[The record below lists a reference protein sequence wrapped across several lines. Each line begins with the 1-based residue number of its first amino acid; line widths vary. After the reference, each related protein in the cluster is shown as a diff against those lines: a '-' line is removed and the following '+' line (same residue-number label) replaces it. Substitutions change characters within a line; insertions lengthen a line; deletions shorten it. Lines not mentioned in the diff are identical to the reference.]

1 MAGPS
6 RLPIPDLQAAAPVFD
21 LDIYLYGLLVAV
33 LGPALT
39 WVVSVFRRDVS
50 IVDSIWSLVLLGLCA
65 TYYLLNEYATA
76 RGTVVLALVAAWA
89 LRLSAYITWRNR
101 GAPEDA
107 RYQAMRRK
115 YAPNFALKSLGIVFL
130 LQGVLAWIIS
140 LPLLAAVTG
149 SPPLRLLD
157 AAAMALVVFGILF
170 ESIADAQLAAF
181 KRSTGT
187 RRKVMDTG
195 LWRYTRHPNYFGEC
209 CVWWGLYLFAA
220 AAGGWWSIISPLLMT
235 FLLLRVSGV
244 ALLEK
249 DIGERRPDYAAYIKS
264 TNAFIPGLPR
274 NRQDT
279 AS

>member
-1 MAGPS
+1 MAGPCS
-6 RLPIPDLQAAAPVFD
+6 HLIPDLQAAAPVFD

-39 WVVSVFRRDVS
+39 WVVSLFRRDVS

-65 TYYLLNEYATA
+65 TYYLLNEYPTA
-76 RGTVVLALVAAWA
+76 RGSVVLALVAAWA
-89 LRLSAYITWRNR
+89 LRLSVYITWRNR
-101 GAPEDA
+101 GEPEDA

-115 YAPNFALKSLGIVFL
+115 YDPNFALKSLVIVFL
-130 LQGVLAWIIS
+130 LQGLLAWIIS

-170 ESIADAQLAAF
+170 ETIADAQLAAF
-181 KRSTGT
+181 RRRTGT

-220 AAGGWWSIISPLLMT
+220 AAGGWWSMVSPLLMT

-249 DIGERRPDYAAYIKS
+249 DIGERRPDYAAYIER

-274 NRQDT
+274 NRQDP